1 MMPNQSPIANCQ
13 SSCARLVVMIS
24 GSGTNLQ
31 ALIDAVSN
39 GRIPARIVGVISN
52 RKEAYGLVRAEQA
65 GIPTRYFPLKPYKA
79 AGKNR
84 EAYDADLAEI
94 VAAFQPDLIVL
105 AGWMHVLSP
114 AFLAR
119 FPHRVINLHPALP
132 GQFAGTHAIERAYA
146 AFQQGQI
153 THSGCMVH
161 VAIPE
166 VDAGEVI
173 AQRQVPL
180 YADDTLE
187 TFAARMHAAE
197 HELIVEAVGL
207 ALQAITRGQVSF
219 TFTNWRPARE
229 SCQAERPL
237 TN

>member
-1 MMPNQSPIANCQ
+1 MMPDQSPISHRQ
-13 SSCARLVVMIS
+13 PLPARLVVMIS

-31 ALIDAVSN
+31 ALIDAVNN
-39 GRIPARIVGVISN
+39 GRLPARIVAVISN

-79 AGKNR
+79 AGKSR

-114 AFLAR
+114 AFLAQ
-119 FPHRVINLHPALP
+119 FPRRVINLHPALP
-132 GQFAGTHAIERAYA
+132 GEFAGTHAIERAFA
-146 AFQQGQI
+146 AFQQGHI

-161 VAIPE
+161 LAIPE

-173 AQRQVPL
+173 ALRQVPL
-180 YADDTLE
+180 YPDDTLE

-207 ALQAITRGQVSF
+207 ALQGTEDG
-219 TFTNWRPARE
+219 
-229 SCQAERPL
+229 
-237 TN
+237 